1 MKIKKKYVEENFF
14 KMIMLL
20 STIVIIFILLW
31 IIGLIF
37 IKGVQHI
44 SLDMLLKVP
53 EGGYYLG
60 KGGGILNAIVG
71 SLYLSILS
79 TILAIFISLPV
90 ALYMNVFL
98 IDKPMVVKV
107 IRFLLDL
114 LWGIPSIVYGVFGFV
129 IMIYF
134 GLRASLLAGVIV
146 VTLFIV
152 PIMIR
157 SLDEVFRMVS
167 RGLIESS
174 LSMGATESETA
185 IKVVLRQSY
194 SGFITAVLLSFGR
207 GIGDAASV
215 LFTTGFTDY
224 IPGSLLEPAATL
236 PLSIFFQLSSPIE
249 EVRGKAYASA
259 FVLTMVV
266 LIISILSRYFSK
278 RYSKGK
284 INF

>member
-1 MKIKKKYVEENFF
+1 MRLEKKYIEESFF

-20 STIVIIFILLW
+20 STIVIVLILLW
-31 IIGLIF
+31 IMGLIF
-37 IKGVQHI
+37 VKGIRYV
-44 SLDMLLKVP
+44 SLDMLLKTP

-60 KGGGILNAIVG
+60 KGGGILNAILG
-71 SLYLSILS
+71 SLYLSLLS
-79 TILAIFISLPV
+79 TLLAVFISLPV

-98 IDKPMVVKV
+98 IDKIVIVRV

-114 LWGIPSIVYGVFGFV
+114 LWGIPSIVYGVFGFM

-224 IPGSLLEPAATL
+224 VPRSLLEPAATL

-249 EVRGKAYASA
+249 EVRGKAYSSA
-259 FVLTMVV
+259 FVLTMIV
-266 LIISILSRYFSK
+266 LIISIVSRYFSR
-278 RYSKGK
+278 RYSRRKV
-284 INF
+284 NF